1 MRTSIILFAVLFV
14 VIWLMHK
21 PFDVHRS
28 PKAWL
33 VKLHE
38 HLELVLVM
46 QFMIILNEWLKTIF

>member
-1 MRTSIILFAVLFV
+1 MRASIVLFVVLFV

-28 PKAWL
+28 PEAWL

-38 HLELVLVM
+38 LLELALIM
-46 QFMIILNEWLKTIF
+46 QFVVILNEWLKTVF